1 MEDTPYWVAHIL
13 ACCDDEEAVGAS
25 SPCWVDDSQIMDGGL
40 DGQGDDDALEECS
53 QMWGEDRTCWVPCIQ
68 APEVRGRSH
77 DMRAAWAAD
86 TPSQEAHSEA
96 SLSQLRLVEDN
107 QHVEADN
114 L

>member
-13 ACCDDEEAVGAS
+13 ACWDGEVVEGVS
-25 SPCWVDDSQIMDGGL
+25 NPCWVDGSQIMDGDQ
-40 DGQGDDDALEECS
+40 DGQGDDDALEEYS
-53 QMWGEDRTCWVPCIQ
+53 LMWGEDRTYWVPCSQ

-77 DMRAAWAAD
+77 DMRVVWEAD